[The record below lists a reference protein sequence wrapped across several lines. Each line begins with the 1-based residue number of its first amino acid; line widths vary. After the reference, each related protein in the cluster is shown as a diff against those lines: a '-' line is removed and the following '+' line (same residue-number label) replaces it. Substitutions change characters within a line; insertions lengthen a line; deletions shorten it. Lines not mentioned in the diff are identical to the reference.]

1 MGLAEAKYKDVE
13 DTMSETARE
22 LLQGAIDFHLHT
34 MPDIIPRSQ
43 HVLELAESA
52 REMGMGGFV
61 LKGHFGST
69 VDRAQ
74 IVQRIYPDL
83 KIFGGLVLNWPAC
96 GGLNVEAARAAIG
109 LGGKVIWLPTMS
121 AQNHITWHGSHEIAH
136 MGGAANAYPKK
147 VVKVL
152 DEDGKTVLPEL
163 IEIMRLV
170 ADADIVLATGHVS
183 AEETKIIFAE
193 AKRVGVKKFL
203 VTHPEIAE
211 IHMSVEDQLELAAAG
226 AMFERCICSIT
237 ISPPA
242 GATSKLIA
250 DQIRMV
256 GVRSSIMSTD
266 YGQTVAPLP
275 VPGMLSYIEQ
285 MLEYGIQPAE
295 IKTMVQSN
303 PARLLG
309 LS

>member
-1 MGLAEAKYKDVE
+1 MAALAH
-13 DTMSETARE
+13 E
-22 LLQGAIDFHLHT
+22 LLHGAIDFHVHT

-43 HVLELAESA
+43 HVLELAEAASQA
-52 REMGMGGFV
+52 GMGGFV

-74 IVQRIYPDL
+74 IVQRFCPDL

-96 GGLNVEAARAAIG
+96 GGLNVEAVRAAIG

-121 AQNHITWHGSHEIAH
+121 ALNHITWHGSQKIAH
-136 MGGAANAYPKK
+136 MGNAANAYPKK
-147 VVKVL
+147 AVLVL
-152 DEDGKTVLPEL
+152 DEGGQSVRPEL

-170 ADADIVLATGHVS
+170 AEADIVLATGHVS
-183 AEETKIIFAE
+183 ARETKIIFE
-193 AKRVGVKKFL
+193 QAKQVGVKKFL
-203 VTHPEIAE
+203 ITHPEIAE
-211 IHMSVEDQLELAAAG
+211 IQMSVEEQRELAAKG

-237 ISPPA
+237 ISPPN

-250 DQIRMV
+250 DQIRAV
-256 GVRSSIMSTD
+256 GVESSIMATD

-285 MLEYGIQPAE
+285 MLEHGIKPDE
-295 IKTMVQSN
+295 IETMVQHN
-303 PARLLG
+303 PSRLLG
-309 LS
+309 LA